1 MITNR
6 FRDEESFRRMLTTI
20 SLNAAEQHRFKT
32 DGFTTMEIFSL
43 QFKMNVK
50 SFKYYVE
57 NLNKTFAAAGNAN
70 IRVSSSPIKLKRI
83 VGVVECYDQSLC
95 AYHTIPDIDHITW
108 ALATE

>member
-1 MITNR
+1 
-6 FRDEESFRRMLTTI
+6 MLTTI
-20 SLNAAEQHRFKT
+20 NFNAAERNSFET
-32 DGFTTMEIFSL
+32 AGFTTMEILPL

-50 SFKYYVE
+50 SFKFYVE